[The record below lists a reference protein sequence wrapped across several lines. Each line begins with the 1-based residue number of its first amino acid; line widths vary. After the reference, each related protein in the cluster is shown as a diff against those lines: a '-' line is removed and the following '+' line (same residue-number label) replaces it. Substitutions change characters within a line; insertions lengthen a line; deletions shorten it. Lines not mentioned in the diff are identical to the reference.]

1 MNSGTR
7 VIGYCR
13 VSTHE
18 QAANGVGLDAQE
30 SAIRTECDLR
40 GWLLVEVIRDEGVS
54 GKSLERPG
62 LAAALK
68 RIAAGEADGLIV
80 SKLDRLSRSVVD
92 FGTLLEWF
100 TEAEAN
106 LVALDLG
113 IDTSTPG
120 GRLVANVFASVAEW
134 EREIIGQRTR
144 EGLAAVR
151 GSGMPISR
159 PAISDRPELQRR
171 ITRLRS
177 RGWTLQRIADR
188 LNAEGVP
195 TIRGGERWRASS
207 VQVAAGY
214 RRRKPRRPQVDLPTI
229 RRR

>member
-1 MNSGTR
+1 MNAGTR

-18 QAANGVGLDAQE
+18 QAANGVGLAAQE
-30 SAIRTECDLR
+30 AAIRAECDHR
-40 GWLLVEVIRDEGVS
+40 GWLLVDLVRDEGAS

-62 LAAALK
+62 LRRSLE
-68 RIAAGEADGLIV
+68 RIAAGEAEGLIV

-100 TEAEAN
+100 MEAEAS
-106 LVALDLG
+106 LVALDLD

-144 EGLAAVR
+144 EGLAAQRAAGKVTC
-151 GSGMPISR
+151 R
-159 PAISDRPELQRR
+159 PAVADRPELTRR
-171 ITRLRS
+171 IQRLRE
-177 RGWTLQRIADR
+177 RGYTLQAIADR
-188 LNAEGVP
+188 LNRDGVP
-195 TIRGGERWRASS
+195 TLRGAPAWQPSS
-207 VQVAAGY
+207 VRQAAGW
-214 RRRKPRRPQVDLPTI
+214 RRKRPRRTTVDLPAT
-229 RRR
+229 RRK

>member
-1 MNSGTR
+1 M
-7 VIGYCR
+7 
-13 VSTHE
+13 
-18 QAANGVGLDAQE
+18 GLDAQE
-30 SAIRTECDLR
+30 AAIRTECKLR
-40 GWLLVEVIRDEGVS
+40 GWLLVEVIREEGVS

-62 LAAALK
+62 LASALE
-68 RIAAGEADGLIV
+68 RIATHDADGLIV

-151 GSGMPISR
+151 SGGKPISR

-177 RGWTLQRIADR
+177 RGWSLQRIADR
-188 LNAEGVP
+188 LNEEGVP

-214 RRRKPRRPQVDLPTI
+214 RRRKPRRAQVDLPKI
-229 RRR
+229 PRRSGTGVESCLA